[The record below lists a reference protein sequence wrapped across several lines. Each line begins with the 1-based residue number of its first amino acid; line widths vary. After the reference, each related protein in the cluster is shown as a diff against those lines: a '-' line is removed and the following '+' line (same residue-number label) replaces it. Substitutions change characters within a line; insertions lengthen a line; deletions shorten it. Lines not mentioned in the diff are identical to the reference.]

1 MFIQPTIDKLHA
13 LKLTGMADAVRK
25 QLEDPG
31 ASQLSFE
38 ERLGLIIDHH
48 WSWKENQALQRR
60 LMHSKLRRDACIED
74 IDWQHVRGLDRGL
87 VRSLATSDWVRK
99 HHQLLLTGPTGVGK
113 SFLASAFAQRACRD
127 GFTAFYTRAAQ
138 LFRSLEV
145 ARADGSYAKKLR
157 MLGQVDALIVDDW
170 AMAEL
175 NDAERRAFLEICDER
190 YQTKATLLTSQLP
203 VAKWHAQIGD
213 PTLADSILDRLVHA
227 AHRIELRGDSMRKN
241 PPKAPDAARA
251 KGPLA

>member
-38 ERLGLIIDHH
+38 ERLGLIVDHH

-60 LMHSKLRRDACIED
+60 LTNSKLRRDACIED
-74 IDWQHVRGLDRGL
+74 SDWQHVRGLDRGL

-127 GFTAFYTRAAQ
+127 GFTAFYIRAAQ

-145 ARADGSYAKKLR
+145 ARADGSFGSLLHR
-157 MLGQVDALIVDDW
+157 LGQVDVLVVDDYVPN
-170 AMAEL
+170 ATGMRDL
-175 NDAERRAFLEICDER
+175 YVGDEAILKAGSSAPVSAHVFHLDPNAVYR
-190 YQTKATLLTSQLP
+190 YVGL
-203 VAKWHAQIGD
+203 I
-213 PTLADSILDRLVHA
+213 
-227 AHRIELRGDSMRKN
+227 
-241 PPKAPDAARA
+241 
-251 KGPLA
+251 

>member
-38 ERLGLIIDHH
+38 ERLGLIVDHH

-60 LMHSKLRRDACIED
+60 LLNSKLRRDACIED

-127 GFTAFYTRAAQ
+127 GFTAFYTRAAHYSAAWRWREPMAA
-138 LFRSLEV
+138 LARCCTGSDKSTCWLSMTLPWRPWLTRSAAISWRSVRSATTCDPRSLPV
-145 ARADGSYAKKLR
+145 R
-157 MLGQVDALIVDDW
+157 
-170 AMAEL
+170 
-175 NDAERRAFLEICDER
+175 C
-190 YQTKATLLTSQLP
+190 QLP
-203 VAKWHAQIGD
+203 NGTPRSEIQRWPIAFSTA
-213 PTLADSILDRLVHA
+213 
-227 AHRIELRGDSMRKN
+227 
-241 PPKAPDAARA
+241 
-251 KGPLA
+251 

>member
-38 ERLGLIIDHH
+38 ERLGLIVDHH

-60 LMHSKLRRDACIED
+60 LMNSKLRRDACIED

-99 HHQLLLTGPTGVGK
+99 HHQLLLTGPTGVANPFWHLPSRKEPAGMD
-113 SFLASAFAQRACRD
+113 SRLSTHGGAIIPQLGSGASRWQLWLA
-127 GFTAFYTRAAQ
+127 
-138 LFRSLEV
+138 V
-145 ARADGSYAKKLR
+145 APARTS
-157 MLGQVDALIVDDW
+157 
-170 AMAEL
+170 
-175 NDAERRAFLEICDER
+175 RRAGCR
-190 YQTKATLLTSQLP
+190 
-203 VAKWHAQIGD
+203 
-213 PTLADSILDRLVHA
+213 
-227 AHRIELRGDSMRKN
+227 
-241 PPKAPDAARA
+241 
-251 KGPLA
+251 